1 MGGGGPRGR
10 SRERHFTIKINR
22 SSRAPAPGAPGV
34 DAAQRAFLGH
44 DAFQDGD
51 LLTLWDS
58 TQGPNATQLTVA
70 AQLGLS
76 LAQVRVISTF
86 VGGGF
91 GSKAMVWD
99 HAALAA
105 LAARHV
111 GAPVRLAL
119 TREQMFSSTGHREEQ
134 EPSAPRSA
142 ATPPDDPSLLR
153 TFPRVGGSP
162 SAFRRW
168 REREMRRGSRL
179 IETVFRTKDVP
190 RADRFDY
197 WRELMSRTHAP
208 LDLASEHSADFRA
221 HQRTLRFGAVTVWPT
236 AFHPMTIRRSPR
248 LIKRSDPEV
257 FHLSLVL
264 QGHAEAAWD
273 HQEALFRPHD
283 WATND
288 SSRPGTFRA
297 VHEHG
302 VFRSIGIEMPKD
314 LLSIPRDRADQ
325 VIGLPMSAREGIG
338 ALLAGA
344 LTRLTEDT
352 GGYRE
357 SDGPRVATVLADLVS
372 ALFAHT
378 LEACEDLTP
387 ETHRRTLLLRI
398 RDFIGRHLHDPEL
411 SPGAIAAAHHISVSY
426 LHRLFQADGV
436 TVSAWIRRQRL
447 ERARQALADPA
458 LRTVPVHHIA
468 ARWGFTHHSA
478 FTRAFR
484 SAFGLAPS
492 DYRHRA
498 LRAPA

>member
-1 MGGGGPRGR
+1 M
-10 SRERHFTIKINR
+10 
-22 SSRAPAPGAPGV
+22 
-34 DAAQRAFLGH
+34 
-44 DAFQDGD
+44 
-51 LLTLWDS
+51 
-58 TQGPNATQLTVA
+58 
-70 AQLGLS
+70 
-76 LAQVRVISTF
+76 
-86 VGGGF
+86 
-91 GSKAMVWD
+91 
-99 HAALAA
+99 
-105 LAARHV
+105 
-111 GAPVRLAL
+111 
-119 TREQMFSSTGHREEQ
+119 
-134 EPSAPRSA
+134 
-142 ATPPDDPSLLR
+142 
-153 TFPRVGGSP
+153 
-162 SAFRRW
+162 
-168 REREMRRGSRL
+168 
-179 IETVFRTKDVP
+179 IETVFRTEDVP
-190 RADRFDY
+190 RPDRFDY

-236 AFHPMTIRRSPR
+236 AFHPMTIRRTPG
-248 LIKRSDPEV
+248 LIRRSDPEV

-264 QGHAEAAWD
+264 QGHAEAEWG
-273 HQEALFRPHD
+273 HREAVYRPRD

-288 SSRPGTFRA
+288 SSRPGTFRTRA
-297 VHEHG
+297 PMGHG
-302 VFRSIGIEMPKD
+302 NDVFRSVGIEMPKD

-344 LTRLTEDT
+344 LTQLAKDA
-352 GGYRE
+352 GAYRE

-378 LEACEDLTP
+378 LEAGEDLAP
-387 ETHRRTLLLRI
+387 ETHRRTLILRI

-426 LHRLFQADGV
+426 LHRLFQEDGV

-484 SAFGLAPS
+484 AAFGLAPS
-492 DYRHRA
+492 DYRDRT